1 MFHAAYHVECVA
13 VVKRARKREES
24 LERNESGGD
33 VPTVGDYIN
42 DLHSVFIFDTEK
54 IWNTQHEDVLE
65 TIMQIEADYP
75 DKLDVIM
82 KKAIRKTKVKERD
95 RAYQELAEFITD

>member
-1 MFHAAYHVECVA
+1 
-13 VVKRARKREES
+13 RT
-24 LERNESGGD
+24 ESGAE
-33 VPTVGDYIN
+33 VPSVGDYIN
-42 DLHSVFIFDTEK
+42 DLHGVFIFDETK

-75 DKLDVIM
+75 DKVDVIM

-95 RAYQELAEFITD
+95 RAYKELAEFVTD